1 MYIIFFNIF
10 ILFYFIFYL
19 ALPEMISSSIS
30 KVDIDIRSQLYKNI
44 VLAGGNTLIKGVPE
58 RIINE
63 TKKAAP
69 KNSRI
74 AAFAP
79 NSRKNSC
86 FNGAL
91 IISNL
96 GSFKGMWVTKQVNKN
111 NIFLNFF

>member
-1 MYIIFFNIF
+1 
-10 ILFYFIFYL
+10 
-19 ALPEMISSSIS
+19 MISSSIS

-111 NIFLNFF
+111 NIFFNFF

>member
-1 MYIIFFNIF
+1 MYVFICLFFYIF
-10 ILFYFIFYL
+10 L
-19 ALPEMISSSIS
+19 ALPEMISTSIS

-44 VLAGGNTLIKGVPE
+44 VLSGGNTLIKGVPE

-69 KNSRI
+69 KNTKI

-96 GSFKGMWVTKQVNKN
+96 GSFKGMWVTRQVI
-111 NIFLNFF
+111 IFISFDFFIN